1 MTPVIVASAA
11 RVSREPG
18 SFSRLRK
25 RKPNCSSE
33 GLTFCAQL
41 PRVRPDAQRGTV
53 EKSQGAPG
61 KPSRSGATW
70 PVLRGVLAGTAEPR
84 RSGPG
89 NVPRHMAEPPA
100 SSCVFSGSAVAW
112 STPPKLFFGSA
123 VWPAGFAAD
132 FFYGSVT
139 LATSGKLLGMC
150 LLQPKTKGR
159 VFVSPNTQKRPLNTL
174 NQHG

>member
-1 MTPVIVASAA
+1 MTPVLVPSLAHVISRPAA
-11 RVSREPG
+11 
-18 SFSRLRK
+18 FSRLRK
-25 RKPNCSSE
+25 RMPIGAAE
-33 GLTFCAQL
+33 GLTCCVQL

-61 KPSRSGATW
+61 KSPRSRATW
-70 PVLRGVLAGTAEPR
+70 PVLRGVLPGTAEPR

-89 NVPRHMAEPPA
+89 KIPRHTAEPPA
-100 SSCVFSGSAVAW
+100 SAAVFFGSAVAR
-112 STPPKLFFGSA
+112 PGAPALFSGSA
-123 VWPAGFAAD
+123 VWPAGYAAD
-132 FFYGSVT
+132 FFYGS
-139 LATSGKLLGMC
+139 LSLSASGKLLGMC